1 MSSTLPRTAIPAP
14 FSRVNQPLRRAPVSR
29 GIPSV
34 MTRGL
39 AGDFETMP
47 VKDLIVYLANRLA
60 TGVLTLEREGIKK
73 EVQLDQGRI
82 INASSNLPREYLG
95 QFLINMGHITEEQFN
110 RAWQTQQETK
120 VYLGRILVMI
130 GLVKEDVVVTALA
143 TKFRETVHEAC
154 EWPVGT
160 FSFVPKLPPPLADGL
175 DVRVSLMDIY
185 KEADFRAQ
193 AWEQIRKIFPSP
205 QCTLEVKQ
213 ELLELTPRK
222 GSLDVKLLK
231 GIESGKTLEELALG
245 LHATDFFLYQRL
257 YALHAMGALVVK
269 PPRTEKEPEFA
280 IDVDL
285 GLGDSP
291 TPEQLLD
298 NARAFFAQG
307 KLRDAYSV
315 ARRSNQLVPTLD
327 ATLLLK
333 QVEAAWHPQL
343 RADLLAR
350 RLVPHSAIPHEA
362 MFALN
367 LTAPERYL
375 LSRVDGQREL
385 EAIVRV
391 APLREFE
398 ALCSFDRFITQ
409 GWVQV

>member
-1 MSSTLPRTAIPAP
+1 MT
-14 FSRVNQPLRRAPVSR
+14 
-29 GIPSV
+29 
-34 MTRGL
+34 TRGL

-47 VKDLIVYLANRLA
+47 LKDLIVYLANRMA
-60 TGVLTLEREGIKK
+60 TGVLTLEREGLKK
-73 EVQLDQGRI
+73 SVQLEQGRI

-120 VYLGRILVMI
+120 VFLGRILVMI
-130 GLVKEDVVVTALA
+130 GLVKEDIVVAALA
-143 TKFRETVHEAC
+143 TKFRETLHEAC

-160 FSFVPKLPPPLADGL
+160 FVFTQGLPAAPADGL
-175 DVRVSLMDIY
+175 DVRVSLMDVY

-193 AWEQIRKIFPSP
+193 AWEQIRKVFPSP
-205 QCTLEVKQ
+205 QCTLEMK
-213 ELLELTPRK
+213 EDLLEMTPRR
-222 GSLDVKLLK
+222 GSLDTKLLK

-269 PPRTEKEPEFA
+269 PPRVEKEAEFA

-291 TPEQLLD
+291 SPEQLLH
-298 NARAFFAQG
+298 NARAFFAQSNF
-307 KLRDAYSV
+307 RDAYSV

-333 QVEAAWHPQL
+333 QIESAWHPQL
-343 RADLLAR
+343 RADLMAK
-350 RLVPHSAIPHEA
+350 RLVPHSAIPPEA
-362 MFALN
+362 MGALN
-367 LTAPERYL
+367 LSAPERYL
-375 LSRVDGQREL
+375 LSRVDGKREL

-398 ALCSFDRFITQ
+398 ALTYFDRFRTQ
-409 GWVQV
+409 GWVQI

>member
-1 MSSTLPRTAIPAP
+1 MS
-14 FSRVNQPLRRAPVSR
+14 
-29 GIPSV
+29 
-34 MTRGL
+34 RGL

-47 VKDLIVYLANRLA
+47 LKDLIVYLANRLA
-60 TGVLTLEREGIKK
+60 TGVLTLEREGTKK
-73 EVQLDQGRI
+73 QVQLEQGRI

-110 RAWQTQQETK
+110 RAWQTQQDTK
-120 VYLGRILVMI
+120 VYLGRILTMI

-154 EWPVGT
+154 EWKVGT
-160 FSFVPKLPPPLADGL
+160 FSFFPQLPPPMVDGL
-175 DVRVSLMDIY
+175 DVQVSLMDIY

-193 AWEQIRKIFPSP
+193 AWEQIRKVFPSP
-205 QCTLEVKQ
+205 HCTLEVKASQ
-213 ELLELTPRK
+213 LEVAPRK
-222 GSLDVKLLK
+222 GSLETKLLE
-231 GIESGKTLEELALG
+231 GIGAGKTLEELALG

-269 PPRTEKEPEFA
+269 PPAEKEPEFA

-291 TPEQLLD
+291 TPEQLLA
-298 NARAFFAQG
+298 NARAFYAQS
-307 KLRDAYSV
+307 KLRDAFSV

-333 QVEAAWHPQL
+333 QIEAAWHPQL

-350 RLVPHSAIPHEA
+350 RLVPKSAVPTEA
-362 MFALN
+362 MLALN
-367 LTAPERYL
+367 LTAAERYL
-375 LSRVDGQREL
+375 LSRVDGTREL
-385 EAIVRV
+385 ETIVRV

-398 ALCSFDRFITQ
+398 ALAAFDRFLSQ
-409 GWVQV
+409 GWVQT

>member
-1 MSSTLPRTAIPAP
+1 MS
-14 FSRVNQPLRRAPVSR
+14 
-29 GIPSV
+29 
-34 MTRGL
+34 RGL

-47 VKDLIVYLANRLA
+47 LKDLIVYLANRLA
-60 TGVLTLEREGIKK
+60 TGVLTLEREGTKK
-73 EVQLDQGRI
+73 QVQLEQGRI

-110 RAWQTQQETK
+110 RAWQTQQDTR
-120 VYLGRILVMI
+120 VYLGRILTMI

-154 EWPVGT
+154 EWKVGT
-160 FSFVPKLPPPLADGL
+160 FAFVPQLPPPMVDGL
-175 DVRVSLMDIY
+175 DVQVSLMDIY

-193 AWEQIRKIFPSP
+193 AWEQIRKVFPSP
-205 QCTLEVKQ
+205 QCTLELKSDQ
-213 ELLELTPRK
+213 LEVAPRK
-222 GSLDVKLLK
+222 GSLETKLL
-231 GIESGKTLEELALG
+231 ESIGAGKTLEELALG

-269 PPRTEKEPEFA
+269 PPAEKEPEFA

-291 TPEQLLD
+291 TPEQLLA
-298 NARAFFAQG
+298 NARAFFAQS

-333 QVEAAWHPQL
+333 QIEAAWHPQL
-343 RADLLAR
+343 RADLLTR
-350 RLVPHSAIPHEA
+350 RLVPKSAVPTEA
-362 MFALN
+362 MLALN
-367 LTAPERYL
+367 LTAAERYL
-375 LSRVDGQREL
+375 LSRVDGAREL

-398 ALCSFDRFITQ
+398 ALAAFDRFLSQ
-409 GWVQV
+409 GWVQT

>member
-1 MSSTLPRTAIPAP
+1 M
-14 FSRVNQPLRRAPVSR
+14 SR
-29 GIPSV
+29 GLS
-34 MTRGL
+34 
-39 AGDFETMP
+39 GDFETMP
-47 VKDLIVYLANRLA
+47 LKDLIVYLANRLA
-60 TGVLTLEREGIKK
+60 TGVLTLEREGTKK
-73 EVQLDQGRI
+73 QVQLDQGRI

-110 RAWQTQQETK
+110 RAWQTQQDTK
-120 VYLGRILVMI
+120 VYLGRILTMI

-154 EWPVGT
+154 EWKIGT
-160 FSFVPKLPPPLADGL
+160 FTFVPQLPPPMVDGL

-193 AWEQIRKIFPSP
+193 AWEQIRKVFPSP
-205 QCTLEVKQ
+205 QCTLELRGDK
-213 ELLELTPRK
+213 LEVAPRK
-222 GSLDVKLLK
+222 GSLETKLLE
-231 GIESGKTLEELALG
+231 GIGTGKTLEELALG

-269 PPRTEKEPEFA
+269 PPTEKEPEFA

-291 TPEQLLD
+291 TPEQLLE
-298 NARAFFAQG
+298 NARAFFAQA
-307 KLRDAYSV
+307 KYRDAFSV

-333 QVEAAWHPQL
+333 QIEAAWHPQL

-350 RLVPHSAIPHEA
+350 RLVPKSAVPGEA

-367 LTAPERYL
+367 LSAAERYL
-375 LSRVDGQREL
+375 LSRVDGVREL

-398 ALCSFDRFITQ
+398 ALASFDRFLSQ